1 MNAAAAY
8 ATELRSAPRRP
19 GPSVAHLPVRSLLR
33 SINFFSTVLGYE
45 VVRDGRREPWP
56 HVVMAARGCSPVVL
70 HSRRESARTQD
81 AAASA
86 ALIVADLEQVRARA
100 WDAGVTIT
108 RGHFA
113 SARIVE
119 NGQPRSLYVRDPDGH
134 ELDLTAATMGSS

>member
-8 ATELRSAPRRP
+8 ATELRSAPRRQGP
-19 GPSVAHLPVRSLLR
+19 GVAHLPVRSLLR

-45 VVRDGRREPWP
+45 VVRDGRRDPWP

-70 HSRRESARTQD
+70 HSRRESARMQD
-81 AAASA
+81 AASA

-108 RGHFA
+108 RGHSA

-119 NGQPRSLYVRDPDGH
+119 NGQPRWLYVRDPDGH
-134 ELDLTAATMGSS
+134 ELDLTAATMGS